1 MDVHELEALVRHQE
15 KIMDYCF
22 GNIFVTDAKGK
33 IIYVNQHTVDSFKC
47 SREAFLSMDVYEMVE
62 RKIASDSAAIFVL
75 ENKREVSMRITTN
88 KNEDILVT
96 ARPIFD
102 LEGQL
107 EMVVVYSQVEDAI
120 KELIHSLERKNSS
133 LKRAYDLIVQY
144 NTADHHIVANSL
156 TMQSILETAKHVAPS
171 DSTVILYG
179 ESGTGKEVL
188 ANFIHTS
195 SNRSGNIFLPVNCA
209 AIPSELM
216 ETEFFGY
223 DKGAFTGSV
232 QEGKTGLF
240 ETANKGTLF
249 LDEIGE
255 LPLSMQS
262 KLLRVLSTGD
272 VRRVGGSK
280 ITKIDVRIIAATNRD
295 LKNLMEKG
303 QFREDLY
310 YRLNVI
316 PINIPPLRSR
326 SEDIAGLVELFMK
339 QLNKKYGTHK
349 TFTKAAI
356 ECLCAYNW
364 PGNIR
369 ELKNIIERVY
379 IITDQD
385 CLDSSCIE
393 MGLGVLRANDAETH
407 SESETIVMPDGSLKE
422 AVDSFQ
428 RAYIS
433 QVLKACNGNIQEA
446 AKKMGVHKSGLYKKI
461 DKLQIENKI
470 GI

>member
-1 MDVHELEALVRHQE
+1 
-15 KIMDYCF
+15 
-22 GNIFVTDAKGK
+22 
-33 IIYVNQHTVDSFKC
+33 
-47 SREAFLSMDVYEMVE
+47 
-62 RKIASDSAAIFVL
+62 
-75 ENKREVSMRITTN
+75 
-88 KNEDILVT
+88 
-96 ARPIFD
+96 
-102 LEGQL
+102 
-107 EMVVVYSQVEDAI
+107 
-120 KELIHSLERKNSS
+120 
-133 LKRAYDLIVQY
+133 
-144 NTADHHIVANSL
+144 
-156 TMQSILETAKHVAPS
+156 
-171 DSTVILYG
+171 
-179 ESGTGKEVL
+179 
-188 ANFIHTS
+188 
-195 SNRSGNIFLPVNCA
+195 
-209 AIPSELM
+209 
-216 ETEFFGY
+216 
-223 DKGAFTGSV
+223 
-232 QEGKTGLF
+232 
-240 ETANKGTLF
+240 
-249 LDEIGE
+249 
-255 LPLSMQS
+255 MQS
-262 KLLRVLSTGD
+262 KLVRVLSTGD